1 MNIKI
6 IIGVAMV
13 LALVACGKPSA
24 PEGPDSS
31 TYGKTVQPFHQ
42 IPDSAQ
48 EGGGKPRSL
57 ED

>member
-1 MNIKI
+1 MNKL
-6 IIGVAMV
+6 IIGATVV
-13 LALVACGKPSA
+13 LALVACKPSA
-24 PEGPDSS
+24 PEGPDPS

-48 EGGGKPRSL
+48 EGGGKARSL